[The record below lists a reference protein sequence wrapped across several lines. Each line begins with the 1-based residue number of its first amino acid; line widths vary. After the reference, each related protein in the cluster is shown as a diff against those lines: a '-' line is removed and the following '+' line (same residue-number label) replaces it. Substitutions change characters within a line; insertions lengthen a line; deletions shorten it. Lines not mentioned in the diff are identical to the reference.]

1 MNGEHAKTDFSSRR
15 QKHFCLY
22 SLLWVLRTP
31 SIDKSIV
38 ASRLLLCAPG
48 TPSIRGGIERG
59 KLPTEEEGM
68 QNCITFLLE
77 GIRTRGEGRLHRG
90 ERGGNVL
97 TGRRPPTVRK
107 RRCKKEA

>member
-1 MNGEHAKTDFSSRR
+1 
-15 QKHFCLY
+15 
-22 SLLWVLRTP
+22 
-31 SIDKSIV
+31 
-38 ASRLLLCAPG
+38 
-48 TPSIRGGIERG
+48 
-59 KLPTEEEGM
+59 M

-107 RRCKKEA
+107 RRWRRCKKEA